1 MQEEQDQ
8 QVFTE
13 LSRELNDLLE
23 GKHLPDLSSQSLT
36 LPRNTQEGERN
47 PFAMLESSPWLAD
60 FLQSSIAATA
70 ADFGNVQLFD
80 SSSRVLKIVAQRGF
94 NSEFLGY
101 FEAVSF
107 EDGCA
112 CGAALKQQT
121 RIVVSD
127 VTNDP
132 IFADQ
137 KSKDVLLSAKVRS
150 VQSTPLF
157 DLHGQFVGVVST
169 HYRHAGGPVQKMC
182 DRVDDLAAK
191 YQLKTR
197 ASVKQA

>member
-23 GKHLPDLSSQSLT
+23 GKPPDLSSQSLA
-36 LPRNTQEGERN
+36 LGSNTQESEKN
-47 PFAMLESSPWLAD
+47 PLAIFESSPWLAD
-60 FLQSSIAATA
+60 FLQSSVAATA

-80 SSSRVLKIVAQRGF
+80 SSRRVLKIVAQRGF
-94 NSEFLGY
+94 DSEFLSY

-112 CGAALKQQT
+112 CGAAIKQQA
-121 RIVVSD
+121 RIIVPD
-127 VTNDP
+127 VTYDP

-169 HYRHAGGPVQKMC
+169 HYRHSGGPVQNMC

-191 YQLKTR
+191 YQLKTHPTVNL
-197 ASVKQA
+197 A